1 MSMLI
6 WLIPVALIM
15 GALGLAGFLW
25 SLRSGQFDDMDGAAQ
40 RILMDDDEPLSP
52 PGEPVSDDRDGA

>member
-1 MSMLI
+1 MTAII

-25 SLRSGQFDDMDGAAQ
+25 SLRSGQFDDMDGAAH
-40 RILMDDDEPLSP
+40 RILMDDDQPLPGNDESP
-52 PGEPVSDDRDGA
+52 DD